1 MAGVSIT
8 TIYEPYWHPTKFKEC
23 HIFAVFEYSRFEDVR
38 TFLYTYVNV
47 YIIIGPHRA
56 IGRVRPYVYMMRFPA
71 LSFRALRIMGKRTSR
86 LLLFLQRIKS
96 VGHVT
101 ETFRFGLFFCLVTI
115 IFLPH

>member
-1 MAGVSIT
+1 MRAL
-8 TIYEPYWHPTKFKEC
+8 HPIKFKEC
-23 HIFAVFEYSRFEDVR
+23 HIFAAFEYSRFEDVR
-38 TFLYTYVNV
+38 TFLYTYV

-56 IGRVRPYVYMMRFPA
+56 IGRVRPYVYMMRFLA
-71 LSFRALRIMGKRTSR
+71 LSFPALRIMGKRTSR

-101 ETFRFGLFFCLVTI
+101 EIFRFGLFFCLVTI